1 MDEVKNARNSKIVVD
16 DKGRVNNKDVGE
28 NKKVASNVIRNS
40 SFELLRIIAMLM
52 IIGHHFVVHGGFL
65 DASTVNSWILTFL
78 EFGGKFGVIIYLLI
92 SGYFMVTSKFTFRKL
107 FKLWCQVWFY
117 SVVLYVVSIF
127 LPNFHFSAR
136 GLVVAL
142 LPVLMVEWWFV
153 TYYIFLYLLSPFINK
168 LVKVLSKS
176 EYGWLIVLLLFLYT
190 ALRLSIGISSI
201 FLMFII
207 IYLIGGYLRLH
218 PIKKM
223 QKFSILVP
231 CFIMLYLA
239 LNIAQYYLNYHF
251 FETDRLPMILCAVLL
266 FMIFEKLNIKSKT
279 INIISSA
286 TFGVYLI
293 HDNLNI
299 SPYLWN
305 EVFQNNS
312 YGYSEYLLLYAFLVI
327 VSVFVI
333 CAIIDLARK
342 YLLERPLFKIVDK
355 SCEKY
360 RLKHKNSEIDNTK
373 QITNN

>member
-1 MDEVKNARNSKIVVD
+1 MDEGKNARNSKVVVD
-16 DKGRVNNKDVGE
+16 DKGKATNKDVGE
-28 NKKVASNVIRNS
+28 NKKVASSAMRNS

-65 DASTVNSWILTFL
+65 DTSTVNGWILTFL
-78 EFGGKFGVIIYLLI
+78 EFGGKFGVIIYILI
-92 SGYFMVTSKFTFRKL
+92 SGYFMVTAKFTFRKL
-107 FKLWCQVWFY
+107 FKLWCEVWFY
-117 SVVLYVVSIF
+117 SVVLYIISIF
-127 LPNFHFSAR
+127 LPNFRFSAR
-136 GLVVAL
+136 GLVTAL
-142 LPVLMVEWWFV
+142 FPVLMVEWWFV

-168 LVKVLSKS
+168 LVKALSKS

-231 CFIMLYLA
+231 CFIILYLA
-239 LNIAQYYLNYHF
+239 LNIAQYYISYHF
-251 FETDRLPMILCAVLL
+251 FETDRLLMILCAVLF
-266 FMIFEKLNIKSKT
+266 FMIFEKFNIKSKT

-286 TFGVYLI
+286 TFGIYLI

-312 YGYSEYLLLYAFLVI
+312 YGFSEYLLLYSFLVI
-327 VSVFVI
+327 LSVFVV
-333 CAIIDLARK
+333 CVTVDLARK
-342 YLLERPLFKIVDK
+342 YLLERPLFKFVDK
-355 SCEKY
+355 SYNKY
-360 RLKHKNSEIDNTK
+360 RLKHNSKNDLIN
-373 QITNN
+373 